1 MSSPEK
7 VEAQVALLRGINV
20 GGKNI
25 VPMKDLAEIFACGGC
40 RDVRTYIQ
48 SGNVIFRAPAAVL
61 KGLPALVSQQI
72 ATQFGHRVP
81 VILRSTKQIAET
93 LRNNPFLQAGEEEK
107 TLHVVFLADLPTSA
121 AVRNLDSDRS
131 PPDRFHVHQR
141 EIYLHLPNGA
151 ARTKLNSAY
160 FDTKLST
167 IGTQRNW
174 ATVAKLLE
182 LMQS

>member
-61 KGLPALVSQQI
+61 KGLPALVSQS
-72 ATQFGHRVP
+72 G
-81 VILRSTKQIAET
+81 
-93 LRNNPFLQAGEEEK
+93 
-107 TLHVVFLADLPTSA
+107 
-121 AVRNLDSDRS
+121 
-131 PPDRFHVHQR
+131 
-141 EIYLHLPNGA
+141 
-151 ARTKLNSAY
+151 
-160 FDTKLST
+160 
-167 IGTQRNW
+167 
-174 ATVAKLLE
+174 
-182 LMQS
+182 